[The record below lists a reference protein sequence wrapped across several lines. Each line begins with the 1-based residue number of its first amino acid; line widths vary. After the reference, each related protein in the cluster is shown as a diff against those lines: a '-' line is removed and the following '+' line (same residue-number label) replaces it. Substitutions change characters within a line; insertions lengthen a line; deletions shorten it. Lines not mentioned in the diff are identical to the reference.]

1 MAFRF
6 TAPDYRSEDRARFSF
21 LVAARLGVQR
31 FIRSVKSVDGTEAA
45 IAILQNSSSSP
56 DQCEWAER
64 VLCGMVHGDA
74 AAFMDRHQSQS

>member
-6 TAPDYRSEDRARFSF
+6 TAPVYRSNERARFSF
-21 LVAARLGVQR
+21 LVAARLGLRR
-31 FIRSVKSVDGTEAA
+31 FLRSVISVDSTGTA
-45 IAILQNSSSSP
+45 IAILQTSSSSP

-74 AAFMDRHQSQS
+74 AAFMDRRQSQS